1 MQAGSEAQRVRSCA
15 SGRRAALSVHGEY
28 QRVLR
33 NVQVRLEEAADAIA
47 ARWSEPFERVQIDEK
62 RDLSTAAR
70 AAIALVAQL
79 EADLGLAPAA
89 RSDAHE
95 GPATTSRLA
104 PLRDACHSLRAHCRA
119 ILGLGEGTGPGD

>member
-1 MQAGSEAQRVRSCA
+1 M
-15 SGRRAALSVHGEY
+15 SVHGEY

-33 NVQVRLEEAADAIA
+33 IVQVRIAEAGGAIA
-47 ARWSEPFERVQIDEK
+47 ARWSEPFERARIDEL

-70 AAIALVAQL
+70 TAIALVAELEAEL

-89 RSDAHE
+89 PGEARDDS
-95 GPATTSRLA
+95 ATTSRFA

-119 ILGLGEGTGPGD
+119 ILGQGEGTRPGD